1 MKLESIKLSSIFVI
15 PALLGA
21 LLLSAC
27 GEKEAEVSNATE
39 EATQAAGEAVKDAAT
54 ESAATVTEAAP
65 AATESGGYVPTPEE
79 RVPGVTRPVD
89 AAPAAEAS
97 PAETPTE
104 AAPVN

>member
-1 MKLESIKLSSIFVI
+1 MKLESMKLSSIFVI

-27 GEKEAEVSNATE
+27 GDKEAEVSKATE

-54 ESAATVTEAAP
+54 EAAP
-65 AATESGGYVPTPEE
+65 AATEPGGYVPTPEE

-97 PAETPTE
+97 PAETPAE
-104 AAPVN
+104 AAQVN